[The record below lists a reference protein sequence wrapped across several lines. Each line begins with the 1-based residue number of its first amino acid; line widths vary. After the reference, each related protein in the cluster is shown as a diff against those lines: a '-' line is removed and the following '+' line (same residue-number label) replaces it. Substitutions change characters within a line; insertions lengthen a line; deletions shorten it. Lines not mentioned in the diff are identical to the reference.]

1 MEPLPE
7 VTDPRVIDGRKIAQG
22 IEAQVKGEVEKF
34 VEERR
39 TRPALATILVGE
51 HPPSKLYVKLKHW
64 ACKRVGIISED
75 HKFPAEATQ
84 EEIIG
89 LIETLNSRPEI
100 HGILVQLPLPRHI
113 DEREVM
119 MRIAPAKDVDGFNPL
134 NMGKMLIGR
143 EGFVPCTPEGIVRAL
158 EEFNI
163 DPQGK
168 EVVVVG
174 HSNVVGKPAAMMLLN
189 RNATIKVC
197 HIYTKD
203 LKSHTKEAD
212 ILIVATGVRGLIK
225 ADMVKE
231 GAVVFD
237 VGITWMDD
245 KVYGDVDFD
254 DVLPKVKLIS
264 PVPGGVGPMTI
275 AILMEHT
282 LAAARMQMPSMS
294 INPSSSDSN
303 QYPYR

>member
-7 VTDPRVIDGRKIAQG
+7 ITDPRVIDGRKIAQN
-22 IEAQVKGEVEKF
+22 IEAAVKKEVEEFIKEHGF
-34 VEERR
+34 K
-39 TRPALATILVGE
+39 PALATILVGE

-75 HKFPAEATQ
+75 HKFPQETQ
-84 EEIIG
+84 QDEIIK
-89 LIETLNSRPEI
+89 LIDTLNGRPEI
-100 HGILVQLPLPRHI
+100 HGILVQLPLPKHI

-119 MRIAPAKDVDGFNPL
+119 MHISPEKDVDGFNPE

-143 EGFVPCTPEGIVRAL
+143 EGFVPCTPKGIVRAL
-158 EEFNI
+158 SEFNI

-174 HSNVVGKPAAMMLLN
+174 HSNVVGKPAAIMLLN
-189 RNATIKVC
+189 RNATVKIC
-197 HIYTKD
+197 HIFTKD
-203 LKSHTKEAD
+203 LKSHTKDAD

-231 GAVVFD
+231 GAIVFD
-237 VGITWMDD
+237 VGITWMDE

-282 LAAARMQMPSMS
+282 LQAARMQVQ
-294 INPSSSDSN
+294 D
-303 QYPYR
+303 

>member
-1 MEPLPE
+1 MEPLPD

-22 IEAQVKGEVEKF
+22 IEANVKNEVGRF
-34 VEERR
+34 IEEHGIK
-39 TRPALATILVGE
+39 PALATILVGE

-64 ACKRVGIISED
+64 ACKRVGIVSED
-75 HKFPAEATQ
+75 HKFPQEAKQ
-84 EEIIG
+84 EEIIE
-89 LIETLNSRPEI
+89 LIEALNRRPEI
-100 HGILVQLPLPRHI
+100 HGILVQLPLPKHI
-113 DEREVM
+113 DEREIL
-119 MRIAPAKDVDGFNPL
+119 MRIAPEKDVDGFNPL

-143 EGFVPCTPEGIVRAL
+143 EGFVPCTPKGIVRAL
-158 EEFNI
+158 EEFDI

-174 HSNVVGKPAAMMLLN
+174 HSNVVGKPAAIMLLN
-189 RNATIKVC
+189 RNATVKVC
-197 HIYTKD
+197 HVYTKD

-225 ADMVKE
+225 GDMVKE
-231 GAVVFD
+231 GAIVFD
-237 VGITWMDD
+237 VGITWFDE

-282 LAAARMQMPSMS
+282 LMAARLQSGKE
-294 INPSSSDSN
+294 
-303 QYPYR
+303 

>member
-7 VTDPRVIDGRKIAQG
+7 VTDPRVIDGRKIAQN
-22 IEAQVKGEVEKF
+22 IEAGVKKD
-34 VEERR
+34 VEEFVKE
-39 TRPALATILVGE
+39 TGIKPALATILVGE

-64 ACKRVGIISED
+64 ACKRVGITSED
-75 HKFPAEATQ
+75 HKFPAETEQ
-84 EEIIG
+84 EEVIQ

-100 HGILVQLPLPRHI
+100 HGILVQLPLPKHI

-119 MRIAPAKDVDGFNPL
+119 MRISPKKDVDGFNPL

-143 EGFVPCTPEGIVRAL
+143 EGFVPCTPKGIIRAL

-174 HSNVVGKPAAMMLLN
+174 HSNVVGKPAAVMLLN
-189 RNATIKVC
+189 RNATVRIC
-197 HIYTKD
+197 HIFTKD
-203 LKSHTKEAD
+203 LMSQTIKAD

-225 ADMVKE
+225 ADHVKQ
-231 GAVVFD
+231 GAIVFD
-237 VGITWMDD
+237 VGITWQDE

-282 LAAARMQMPSMS
+282 LMAARMQV
-294 INPSSSDSN
+294 
-303 QYPYR
+303 RG

>member
-22 IEAQVKGEVEKF
+22 IEANVKKDVEKF
-34 VEERR
+34 ISD
-39 TRPALATILVGE
+39 TGIKPALATILVGE

-75 HKFPAEATQ
+75 HKFPADAKQ
-84 EEIIG
+84 EDITG
-89 LIETLNSRPEI
+89 LIETLNMRTEI
-100 HGILVQLPLPRHI
+100 HGILVQLPLPKHI

-119 MRIAPAKDVDGFNPL
+119 MCISPEKDVDGFNPL

-143 EGFVPCTPEGIVRAL
+143 EGFVPCTPKGIIRAL

-174 HSNVVGKPAAMMLLN
+174 HSNVVGKPAAVMLLN
-189 RNATIKVC
+189 RNATVKIC
-197 HIYTKD
+197 HIFTKD
-203 LKSHTKEAD
+203 LKSQTQEAD

-225 ADMVKE
+225 ADFVKQ
-231 GAVVFD
+231 GAIVFD
-237 VGITWMDD
+237 VGITWQDER
-245 KVYGDVDFD
+245 VYGDVDFD
-254 DVLPKVKLIS
+254 DVLPRVKLIS

-282 LAAARMQMPSMS
+282 LTAARMQ
-294 INPSSSDSN
+294 I
-303 QYPYR
+303 RG

>member
-22 IEAQVKGEVEKF
+22 IEANVKNKVGRF
-34 VEERR
+34 IEEHGIK
-39 TRPALATILVGE
+39 PALATILVGE

-75 HKFPAEATQ
+75 HKFPQEAKQ
-84 EEIIG
+84 EEIIE
-89 LIETLNSRPEI
+89 LIEMLNRRPEI
-100 HGILVQLPLPRHI
+100 HGILVQLPLPKHI

-119 MRIAPAKDVDGFNPL
+119 MRIAPEKDVDGFNPL

-143 EGFVPCTPEGIVRAL
+143 EGFVPCTPKGIVRAL
-158 EEFNI
+158 EEFDI

-189 RNATIKVC
+189 RNATVKIC
-197 HIYTKD
+197 HVYTKD

-225 ADMVKE
+225 GDMVKE
-231 GAVVFD
+231 GAIVFD
-237 VGITWMDD
+237 VGITWFDE

-282 LAAARMQMPSMS
+282 LMAARLQAGL
-294 INPSSSDSN
+294 
-303 QYPYR
+303 

>member
-22 IEAQVKGEVEKF
+22 IEACIKNDVKKF
-34 VEERR
+34 VSE
-39 TRPALATILVGE
+39 TGIKPALATILVGE

-64 ACKRVGIISED
+64 ACKRVGITSED
-75 HKFPAEATQ
+75 YKFPAQAKQ
-84 EEIIG
+84 EEIIA
-89 LIETLNSRPEI
+89 LIETLNSRTEI
-100 HGILVQLPLPRHI
+100 HGILVQLPLPEHI

-119 MRIAPAKDVDGFNPL
+119 THIAPEKDVDGFNPL

-143 EGFVPCTPEGIVRAL
+143 EGFVPCTPKGIVRAL

-174 HSNVVGKPAAMMLLN
+174 HSNVVGKPAAVMLLN
-189 RNATIKVC
+189 RNATVRIC
-197 HIYTKD
+197 HIFTKD
-203 LKSHTKEAD
+203 LQSQTQEAD

-225 ADMVKE
+225 ADHVKQ
-231 GAVVFD
+231 GAIVFD
-237 VGITWMDD
+237 VGITWQDER
-245 KVYGDVDFD
+245 VYGDVDFD

-282 LAAARMQMPSMS
+282 LRAARMQVG
-294 INPSSSDSN
+294 N
-303 QYPYR
+303 R

>member
-22 IEAQVKGEVEKF
+22 IEAGVKNNVEKF
-34 VEERR
+34 VNE
-39 TRPALATILVGE
+39 TGIKPALATILVGE

-64 ACKRVGIISED
+64 ACKRVGIASED
-75 HKFPAEATQ
+75 HKFPADAKQ
-84 EEIIG
+84 EEIIK
-89 LIETLNSRPEI
+89 LIETLNLRSDI
-100 HGILVQLPLPRHI
+100 HGILVQLPMPKHI

-119 MRIAPAKDVDGFNPL
+119 MSISPEKDVDGFNPL

-143 EGFVPCTPEGIVRAL
+143 EGFVPCTPKGIVLAL

-174 HSNVVGKPAAMMLLN
+174 HSNVVGKPAAVMLLN
-189 RNATIKVC
+189 RNATVRIC
-197 HIYTKD
+197 HIFTKD
-203 LKSHTKEAD
+203 LKSHTREAD

-225 ADMVKE
+225 ADHVKQ
-231 GAVVFD
+231 GAIVFD
-237 VGITWMDD
+237 VGITWQDE

-254 DVLPKVKLIS
+254 DVLHKVKLIS

-282 LAAARMQMPSMS
+282 LMAAKMQ
-294 INPSSSDSN
+294 I
-303 QYPYR
+303 RG

>member
-22 IEAQVKGEVEKF
+22 IEAKVKKEVEDFIKDRG
-34 VEERR
+34 VK
-39 TRPALATILVGE
+39 PALATILVGE

-64 ACKRVGIISED
+64 ACKRVGILSED
-75 HKFPAEATQ
+75 HKFPQETKQ
-84 EEIIG
+84 EEIIK
-89 LIETLNSRPEI
+89 LIETLNRRKEI
-100 HGILVQLPLPRHI
+100 HGILVQLPLPKHI
-113 DEREVM
+113 DERDVM
-119 MRIAPAKDVDGFNPL
+119 TRISPEKDVDGFNPL
-134 NMGKMLIGR
+134 NMGKMFIGR
-143 EGFVPCTPEGIVRAL
+143 EGFVPCTPKGIIRAL

-163 DPQGK
+163 DPQGM

-174 HSNVVGKPAAMMLLN
+174 HSNVVGKPAAVMLLN
-189 RNATIKVC
+189 RNATVKVC
-197 HIYTKD
+197 HVFTND
-203 LKSHTKEAD
+203 LKSHTKDAD

-231 GAVVFD
+231 GAIVFD
-237 VGITWMDD
+237 VGITWQDER
-245 KVYGDVDFD
+245 VYGDVDFD

-282 LAAARMQMPSMS
+282 LLAAKIQMQK
-294 INPSSSDSN
+294 
-303 QYPYR
+303 

>member
-1 MEPLPE
+1 MQELPE
-7 VTDPRVIDGRKIAQG
+7 VTDPRIIDGRKIAQG
-22 IEAQVKGEVEKF
+22 IEADVKRG
-34 VEERR
+34 VEEFIKEHGI
-39 TRPALATILVGE
+39 RPALATVLVGE

-75 HKFPAEATQ
+75 HKLPQETTH
-84 EEIIG
+84 EEIIE
-89 LIETLNSRPEI
+89 LIATLNKRHEI
-100 HGILVQLPLPRHI
+100 HGILVQLPLPGHI

-119 MRIAPAKDVDGFNPL
+119 MHISPEKDVDGFNPL

-143 EGFVPCTPEGIVRAL
+143 EGFVPCTPKGIIRAL
-158 EEFNI
+158 EEFKI
-163 DPQGK
+163 EPHGM

-189 RNATIKVC
+189 RNATVRIC
-197 HIYTKD
+197 HVYTRD
-203 LKSHTKEAD
+203 LKSHTGEAD

-231 GAVVFD
+231 GAIVFD
-237 VGITWMDD
+237 VGITWQDN

-254 DVLPKVKLIS
+254 EVLPRVKLIS

-282 LAAARMQMPSMS
+282 LMAARMQ
-294 INPSSSDSN
+294 
-303 QYPYR
+303 R

>member
-1 MEPLPE
+1 MQELPE
-7 VTDPRVIDGRKIAQG
+7 VTDPRVIDGRKIAQR
-22 IEAQVKGEVEKF
+22 IEAEVKKEVETFIK
-34 VEERR
+34 ERGIK
-39 TRPALATILVGE
+39 PALATILVGE

-64 ACKRVGIISED
+64 ACKRVGILSED
-75 HKFPAEATQ
+75 HKFPENAGQDEVVK
-84 EEIIG
+84 
-89 LIETLNSRPEI
+89 LIETLNSRKEI
-100 HGILVQLPLPRHI
+100 HGILVQLPLPKHI

-119 MRIAPAKDVDGFNPL
+119 MRIAPEKDVDGFNPI

-143 EGFVPCTPEGIVRAL
+143 EGFVPCTPKGIVRAL
-158 EEFNI
+158 SEFNI

-189 RNATIKVC
+189 RNATVRVC
-197 HIYTKD
+197 HVFTED
-203 LKSHTKEAD
+203 LKSHTREAD

-225 ADMVKE
+225 ADMVKR
-231 GAVVFD
+231 GAIVFD
-237 VGITWMDD
+237 VGITWQDER
-245 KVYGDVDFD
+245 VYGDVDFD

-282 LAAARMQMPSMS
+282 LQAARMQT
-294 INPSSSDSN
+294 
-303 QYPYR
+303 

>member
-22 IEAQVKGEVEKF
+22 IEANVKKDVEKF
-34 VEERR
+34 ISD
-39 TRPALATILVGE
+39 TGIKPALATILVGE

-75 HKFPAEATQ
+75 HKFPADAKQ
-84 EEIIG
+84 EEITG
-89 LIETLNSRPEI
+89 LIETLNMRPEI
-100 HGILVQLPLPRHI
+100 HGILVQLPLPKHI

-119 MRIAPAKDVDGFNPL
+119 MCISPEKDVDGFNPL

-143 EGFVPCTPEGIVRAL
+143 EGFVPCTPKGIIRAL

-163 DPQGK
+163 DPQGM

-174 HSNVVGKPAAMMLLN
+174 HSNVVGKPAAVMLLN
-189 RNATIKVC
+189 RNATVKIC
-197 HIYTKD
+197 HIFTKD
-203 LKSHTKEAD
+203 LKSQTQGAD

-225 ADMVKE
+225 SDFVKE
-231 GAVVFD
+231 NAIVFD
-237 VGITWMDD
+237 VGITWQDE

-254 DVLPKVKLIS
+254 DVLPKVMLIS

-282 LAAARMQMPSMS
+282 LTAARMQV
-294 INPSSSDSN
+294 
-303 QYPYR
+303 RG

>member
-1 MEPLPE
+1 MEPLPD
-7 VTDPRVIDGRKIAQG
+7 VTDPRVIDGRKIAQS
-22 IEAQVKGEVEKF
+22 IEANVKNEVGRFTEKHG
-34 VEERR
+34 
-39 TRPALATILVGE
+39 TKPALATILVGE

-64 ACKRVGIISED
+64 ACKRVGIVSED
-75 HKFPAEATQ
+75 HKLPQEAKQ
-84 EEIIG
+84 EEIIE
-89 LIETLNSRPEI
+89 LIETLNRRPEI
-100 HGILVQLPLPRHI
+100 HGILVQLPLPKHI

-119 MRIAPAKDVDGFNPL
+119 MQIAPEKDVDGFNPL

-143 EGFVPCTPEGIVRAL
+143 EGFVPCTPKGIVRAL

-163 DPQGK
+163 NPQGM

-174 HSNVVGKPAAMMLLN
+174 HSNVVGKPAAIMLLN
-189 RNATIKVC
+189 RNATVKVC
-197 HIYTKD
+197 HVYTKD

-225 ADMVKE
+225 GDMVKE
-231 GAVVFD
+231 GATVFD
-237 VGITWMDD
+237 VGITWFDE

-282 LAAARMQMPSMS
+282 LMAARLQ
-294 INPSSSDSN
+294 IGD
-303 QYPYR
+303 

>member
-7 VTDPRVIDGRKIAQG
+7 VTDPRVIDGRKIAQA
-22 IEAQVKGEVEKF
+22 IEANVKNEVGRF
-34 VEERR
+34 TEEHGIK
-39 TRPALATILVGE
+39 PALATILVGE

-75 HKFPAEATQ
+75 HKFPQEAKQ
-84 EEIIG
+84 EEIIE
-89 LIETLNSRPEI
+89 LIETLNRRPEI
-100 HGILVQLPLPRHI
+100 HGILVQLPLPKHI

-119 MRIAPAKDVDGFNPL
+119 MRIAPQKDVDGFNPL

-143 EGFVPCTPEGIVRAL
+143 EGFVPCTPKGIVRAL

-163 DPQGK
+163 DPQGM

-174 HSNVVGKPAAMMLLN
+174 HSNVVGKPAAIMLLN
-189 RNATIKVC
+189 RNATVKVC
-197 HIYTKD
+197 HVFTKD

-225 ADMVKE
+225 GDMVKE
-231 GAVVFD
+231 GVIVFD
-237 VGITWMDD
+237 VGITWFDE

-282 LAAARMQMPSMS
+282 LMAARLQVG
-294 INPSSSDSN
+294 D
-303 QYPYR
+303 

>member
-7 VTDPRVIDGRKIAQG
+7 VTDPRVIDGRKIAQD
-22 IEAQVKGEVEKF
+22 IEAEVKKGVEGF
-34 VEERR
+34 VNEHGIK
-39 TRPALATILVGE
+39 PALATILVGE

-64 ACKRVGIISED
+64 ACKRVGIASED
-75 HKFPAEATQ
+75 HKFPAQVSQ

-89 LIETLNSRPEI
+89 LIDTLNKRPEI
-100 HGILVQLPLPRHI
+100 HGILVQLPLPKHI
-113 DEREVM
+113 DERTIM
-119 MRIAPAKDVDGFNPL
+119 MRISPEKDVDGFNPL
-134 NMGKMLIGR
+134 NMGKMLIGC
-143 EGFVPCTPEGIVRAL
+143 EGFVPCTPKGIVRAL

-174 HSNVVGKPAAMMLLN
+174 HSNVVGKPAAIMLLN
-189 RNATIKVC
+189 RNATVKIC
-197 HIYTKD
+197 HVYTKD

-231 GAVVFD
+231 GAIVFD
-237 VGITWMDD
+237 VGITWQDER
-245 KVYGDVDFD
+245 VYGDVDFD

-282 LAAARMQMPSMS
+282 LMAAQMQMS
-294 INPSSSDSN
+294 
-303 QYPYR
+303 

>member
-1 MEPLPE
+1 MESLPE

-22 IEAQVKGEVEKF
+22 IEANVKKDVEKF
-34 VEERR
+34 ISD
-39 TRPALATILVGE
+39 TGIKPALATILVGE

-75 HKFPAEATQ
+75 HKFPADAKQ
-84 EEIIG
+84 EDITG
-89 LIETLNSRPEI
+89 LIETLNMRTEI
-100 HGILVQLPLPRHI
+100 HGILVQLPLPKHI

-119 MRIAPAKDVDGFNPL
+119 MCISPEKDVDGFNPL

-143 EGFVPCTPEGIVRAL
+143 EGFVPCTPKGIIRAL

-174 HSNVVGKPAAMMLLN
+174 HSNVVGKPAAVMLLN
-189 RNATIKVC
+189 RNATVKIC
-197 HIYTKD
+197 HIFTKD
-203 LKSHTKEAD
+203 LKSQTQEAD

-225 ADMVKE
+225 ADFVKQ
-231 GAVVFD
+231 GAIVFD
-237 VGITWMDD
+237 VGITWQDER
-245 KVYGDVDFD
+245 VYGDVDFD
-254 DVLPKVKLIS
+254 DVLPRVKLIS

-282 LAAARMQMPSMS
+282 LTAARMQ
-294 INPSSSDSN
+294 I
-303 QYPYR
+303 RG

>member
-7 VTDPRVIDGRKIAQG
+7 VTDLRVIDGRKIAQD
-22 IEAQVKGEVEKF
+22 IEAEVKKDVEKF
-34 VEERR
+34 IQEYGIK
-39 TRPALATILVGE
+39 PALATILVGE
-51 HPPSKLYVKLKHW
+51 HSPSKLYVKLKHW
-64 ACKRVGIISED
+64 ACKRVGITSED
-75 HKFPAEATQ
+75 HKFPAQAKQ
-84 EEIIG
+84 EEILE
-89 LIETLNSRPEI
+89 LIEILNKRPEI
-100 HGILVQLPLPRHI
+100 HGILVQLPLPKHI
-113 DEREVM
+113 DERTVM
-119 MRIAPAKDVDGFNPL
+119 MRIAPEKDVDGFNPL

-143 EGFVPCTPEGIVRAL
+143 EGFVPCTPKGIVRAL
-158 EEFNI
+158 EEFKI

-189 RNATIKVC
+189 RNATVKIC
-197 HIYTKD
+197 HVYTKD
-203 LKSHTKEAD
+203 LKSHTREAD

-225 ADMVKE
+225 AEMVKE

-237 VGITWMDD
+237 VGITWQDER
-245 KVYGDVDFD
+245 VYGDVDFD

-282 LAAARMQMPSMS
+282 LMAAKMQTS
-294 INPSSSDSN
+294 
-303 QYPYR
+303 

>member
-1 MEPLPE
+1 MEALPE
-7 VTDPRVIDGRKIAQG
+7 VTDPRIIDGRKIAQG
-22 IEAQVKGEVEKF
+22 IEEKIKKEVGKF
-34 VEERR
+34 VEERGIK
-39 TRPALATILVGE
+39 PALATILVGE

-75 HKFPAEATQ
+75 HKFPENATQ
-84 EEIIG
+84 EEVIG
-89 LIETLNSRPEI
+89 LIENLNKRREI
-100 HGILVQLPLPRHI
+100 HGILVQLPLPKHI

-119 MRIAPAKDVDGFNPL
+119 MHIAPGKDVDGFNPV

-143 EGFVPCTPEGIVRAL
+143 EGFVPCTPKGIVMAL
-158 EEFNI
+158 SEFGI
-163 DPQGK
+163 DPQGM

-174 HSNVVGKPAAMMLLN
+174 HSNVVGKPAAIMLLN
-189 RNATIKVC
+189 RNATVKVC
-197 HIYTKD
+197 HVYTGD
-203 LKSHTKEAD
+203 LKSHTREAD

-231 GAVVFD
+231 GAIVFD
-237 VGITWMDD
+237 VGITWQDE

-254 DVLPKVKLIS
+254 DVLPRVKLIS

-282 LAAARMQMPSMS
+282 LMAAKLQT
-294 INPSSSDSN
+294 
-303 QYPYR
+303 

>member
-7 VTDPRVIDGRKIAQG
+7 VTDPRIIDGRKIAQN
-22 IEAQVKGEVEKF
+22 IEAGVKKEVEIF
-34 VEERR
+34 IEEHGFK
-39 TRPALATILVGE
+39 PALATILVGE

-75 HKFPAEATQ
+75 HKFTRETTQ

-89 LIETLNSRPEI
+89 LIDTLNRRPEI
-100 HGILVQLPLPRHI
+100 HGILVQLPLPKHI
-113 DEREVM
+113 DERSVM
-119 MRIAPAKDVDGFNPL
+119 MQIAPEKDVDGFNPL

-143 EGFVPCTPEGIVRAL
+143 EGFVPCTPKGIIRAL
-158 EEFNI
+158 FEFNI
-163 DPQGK
+163 NPQGL

-174 HSNVVGKPAAMMLLN
+174 HSNVVGKPAAVMLLN
-189 RNATIKVC
+189 RNATVKIC
-197 HIYTKD
+197 HVFSKD
-203 LKSHTKEAD
+203 LKSQTRNAD

-231 GAVVFD
+231 GAIVFD
-237 VGITWMDD
+237 VGITWQDD
-245 KVYGDVDFD
+245 RVYGDVDFE
-254 DVLPKVKLIS
+254 DVLSKVKLIS

-282 LAAARMQMPSMS
+282 LQAAKMQAE
-294 INPSSSDSN
+294 NL
-303 QYPYR
+303 

>member
-22 IEAQVKGEVEKF
+22 IESGLKKEVEEFIK
-34 VEERR
+34 E
-39 TRPALATILVGE
+39 TGIKPALATILVGE

-64 ACKRVGIISED
+64 ACRRVAITSED
-75 HKFPAEATQ
+75 HKFPAETKQ

-89 LIETLNSRPEI
+89 LIEKLNRRPEI

-113 DEREVM
+113 DEREIM
-119 MRIAPAKDVDGFNPL
+119 MRIAPEKDVDGFNPL

-143 EGFVPCTPEGIVRAL
+143 EGFVPCTPKGIIRTL
-158 EEFNI
+158 EEFDI

-174 HSNVVGKPAAMMLLN
+174 HSNVVGKPAAIMLLN
-189 RNATIKVC
+189 RNATVKIC
-197 HIYTKD
+197 HIFTKD
-203 LKSHTKEAD
+203 LISHTREAD
-212 ILIVATGVRGLIK
+212 ILIVATGVKGLIK
-225 ADMVKE
+225 ADFVKE
-231 GAVVFD
+231 GAIVFD
-237 VGITWMDD
+237 VGITWQDE
-245 KVYGDVDFD
+245 KVHGDVDFD
-254 DVLPKVKLIS
+254 DVLQKVKLIS

-282 LAAARMQMPSMS
+282 LMAARMQCR
-294 INPSSSDSN
+294 D
-303 QYPYR
+303 

>member
-7 VTDPRVIDGRKIAQG
+7 VTDPRVIDGRKIAQS
-22 IEAQVKGEVEKF
+22 IEANVKNEVGRF
-34 VEERR
+34 IEEHGIK
-39 TRPALATILVGE
+39 PALATILVGE

-75 HKFPAEATQ
+75 HKFPQEAKQ
-84 EEIIG
+84 EEIIE
-89 LIETLNSRPEI
+89 LIETLNRRPEI
-100 HGILVQLPLPRHI
+100 HGILVQLPLPKHI

-119 MRIAPAKDVDGFNPL
+119 MRIAPEKDVDGFNPL

-143 EGFVPCTPEGIVRAL
+143 EGFVPCTPKGIVRAL

-163 DPQGK
+163 DPQGM

-189 RNATIKVC
+189 RNATVKVC
-197 HIYTKD
+197 HVYTKD

-225 ADMVKE
+225 GDMVKE
-231 GAVVFD
+231 GAIVFD
-237 VGITWMDD
+237 VGITWFDE

-282 LAAARMQMPSMS
+282 LMAARLQSGKE
-294 INPSSSDSN
+294 
-303 QYPYR
+303 

>member
-1 MEPLPE
+1 MQELPE
-7 VTDPRVIDGRKIAQG
+7 VTDPRVIDGRKIAQS
-22 IEAQVKGEVEKF
+22 IEANVKKEVEKF
-34 VEERR
+34 IEEHGFK
-39 TRPALATILVGE
+39 PALATILVGE

-64 ACKRVGIISED
+64 ACKRVGILSED
-75 HKFPAEATQ
+75 HKFPEGTKQ
-84 EEIIG
+84 EEVIE
-89 LIETLNSRPEI
+89 LIDTLNKRAEI

-119 MRIAPAKDVDGFNPL
+119 IHIAPEKDVDGFNPQ

-143 EGFVPCTPEGIVRAL
+143 EGFVPCTPKGIIRAL
-158 EEFNI
+158 AEFNI
-163 DPQGK
+163 NPQGK

-174 HSNVVGKPAAMMLLN
+174 HSNVVGKPAAIMLLN
-189 RNATIKVC
+189 RNATVKVC
-197 HIYTKD
+197 HVFTKD

-237 VGITWMDD
+237 VGITWQDER
-245 KVYGDVDFD
+245 VYGDVDFD
-254 DVLPKVKLIS
+254 DVLPRVRLIS

-282 LAAARMQMPSMS
+282 LLAAKIQSFEE
-294 INPSSSDSN
+294 NL
-303 QYPYR
+303 YRAMYL